1 MSIKTVFSRL
11 GTFLD
16 STFVF
21 LRRAALVVI
30 LIIIIGAIVGGLT
43 GSKVDIPEDAI
54 LVLDIDGPI
63 VEELSQTEFERT
75 LGQLTNSAVPEVL
88 LSDLIAIIESAK
100 NDERIKYLLLDLEHF
115 GGGNPSKLQAVA
127 RALKDFKT
135 SEKKIIAYSGLGYW
149 TSSYYL
155 AAHADE
161 IHMHDYSALLIEGYR
176 SFRTYYKSFFDKFYI
191 DSNVF
196 KVGEY
201 KAFVEPYFRDDMSEE
216 AKNNVIEW
224 ISVLW
229 SIYLDDVSKAKDI
242 DSVKFKNYI
251 DFPVEALKLSN
262 GDLAKAALE
271 AGLVD
276 KLSNKREFHDY
287 LVSLSGD
294 AEDDSINSI
303 TMNEYKQAIDLN
315 SNSYSDGLK
324 ESNIALIIASGSI
337 IDGSSGPATIA
348 GDDFVKL
355 IRKAYRDESVKALV
369 LRVDSGGGSAYA
381 SEVIADELEKFKQSG
396 RPIVASMSSVAASGG
411 YYISAPADKIFAN
424 PTTITGS
431 IGVGGFIPTFE
442 RALDQIGI
450 HEDGYSTVDLTTSPF
465 QTLTEKDKE
474 IIQMSVDD
482 IYVKFITKVA
492 EGRSMS
498 VEEVDAIARGRV
510 WIGEKALEI
519 GLIDELGDLEDAILA
534 AGNLAE
540 LDEDDY
546 GVKLIEREMDF
557 EFDFGFSIMTK
568 IISFLDFIGFSITS
582 DSLPPII
589 KTFEQQSNL
598 LNDFNDPRGMYYY
611 CFCSVE

>member
-1 MSIKTVFSRL
+1 MKVKAIFKKL
-11 GTFLD
+11 GSVLD
-16 STFVF
+16 STLVFVRRAFVF
-21 LRRAALVVI
+21 
-30 LIIIIGAIVGGLT
+30 IIILVLAAAIIGGLS
-43 GSKVDIPEDAI
+43 GQKIEIPEEAI
-54 LVLDIDGPI
+54 LVLDLEGPL
-63 VEELSQTEFERT
+63 VEELSQTEFEQVINEFT
-75 LGQLTNSAVPEVL
+75 DSGTPEIL
-88 LSDLIAIIESAK
+88 LSDLIKIIESAK

-229 SIYLDDVSKAKDI
+229 STYLADVSEARDI
-242 DSVKFKNYI
+242 DSAKFKNYI

-450 HEDGYSTVDLTTSPF
+450 HEDGYSTVDLTTSLF
-465 QTLTEKDKE
+465 KTLTEKDKE
-474 IIQMSVDD
+474 IMQMGVDD
-482 IYVKFITKVA
+482 IYIKFITKVA

-498 VEEVDAIARGRV
+498 VEEVDAIARGKV

-519 GLIDELGDLEDAILA
+519 GLVDELGDIEDAILA
-534 AGNLAE
+534 AAELAE
-540 LDEDDY
+540 LEEDNY
-546 GVKLIEREMDF
+546 GVKVILREDQG
-557 EFDFGFSIMTK
+557 FGFAFPIATK
-568 IISFLDFIGFSITS
+568 FKSLLEFIGY
-582 DSLPPII
+582 
-589 KTFEQQSNL
+589 TFASKSYQPVLNWLQQQTQL
-598 LNDFNDPRGMYYY
+598 LSELNDPRGMYYY
-611 CFCSVE
+611 CFCSIE

>member
-1 MSIKTVFSRL
+1 MKVKAIFKKL
-11 GTFLD
+11 GSVLD
-16 STFVF
+16 STLVFVRRAFVF
-21 LRRAALVVI
+21 
-30 LIIIIGAIVGGLT
+30 IIILVLAAAIIGGLS
-43 GSKVDIPEDAI
+43 GQKIEIPEEAI
-54 LVLDIDGPI
+54 LVLDLEGPL
-63 VEELSQTEFERT
+63 VEELSQTEFEQVINEFT
-75 LGQLTNSAVPEVL
+75 DSGTPEIL
-88 LSDLIAIIESAK
+88 LSDLIKIIESAK

-135 SEKKIIAYSGLGYW
+135 SEKKIIAYSGLGYS

-229 SIYLDDVSKAKDI
+229 STYLADVSEARDI
-242 DSVKFKNYI
+242 DSAKFKNYI

-287 LVSLSGD
+287 LVSLSGET
-294 AEDDSINSI
+294 EDDSVNSI
-303 TMNEYKQAIDLN
+303 TMNAYKETIDLN

-348 GDDFVKL
+348 GDDFVRL

-534 AGNLAE
+534 AAELAE
-540 LDEDDY
+540 LEADNY
-546 GVKLIEREMDF
+546 GVKVILREDQG
-557 EFDFGFSIMTK
+557 FGFAFPIATK
-568 IISFLDFIGFSITS
+568 FKTMLEFFGF
-582 DSLPPII
+582 
-589 KTFEQQSNL
+589 TFASESYQPVLNWLQQQTQL
-598 LNDFNDPRGMYYY
+598 LSELNDPRGIYYH
-611 CFCSVE
+611 CFCSIE

>member
-1 MSIKTVFSRL
+1 MKVKAIFKKL
-11 GTFLD
+11 GSVLD
-16 STFVF
+16 STLVFVRRAFVF
-21 LRRAALVVI
+21 
-30 LIIIIGAIVGGLT
+30 IIILVLAAAIIGGLS
-43 GSKVDIPEDAI
+43 GQKIEIPEEAI
-54 LVLDIDGPI
+54 LVLDLEGPL
-63 VEELSQTEFERT
+63 VEELSQTEFEQVINEFT
-75 LGQLTNSAVPEVL
+75 DSGTPEIL
-88 LSDLIAIIESAK
+88 LSDLIKIIESAK

-135 SEKKIIAYSGLGYW
+135 SEKKIIAYSGLGYS

-229 SIYLDDVSKAKDI
+229 STYLDDVSVARDI
-242 DSVKFKNYI
+242 DSAKFKNYI

-262 GDLAKAALE
+262 GDLAKATLE

-303 TMNEYKQAIDLN
+303 TMNAYKAAIDLN

-396 RPIVASMSSVAASGG
+396 RPVVASMSSVAASGG

-534 AGNLAE
+534 AAELAE
-540 LDEDDY
+540 LEADNY
-546 GVKLIEREMDF
+546 GVKTILREDQG
-557 EFDFGFSIMTK
+557 FGFAFPIATK
-568 IISFLDFIGFSITS
+568 FKTMLEFFGF
-582 DSLPPII
+582 
-589 KTFEQQSNL
+589 TFASESYQPVLNWLQQQTQL
-598 LNDFNDPRGMYYY
+598 LSELNDPRGIYYH
-611 CFCSVE
+611 CFCSIE

>member
-1 MSIKTVFSRL
+1 MKVKAIFKKL
-11 GTFLD
+11 GSVLD
-16 STFVF
+16 STLVFVRRAFVF
-21 LRRAALVVI
+21 
-30 LIIIIGAIVGGLT
+30 IIILVLAAAIIGGLS
-43 GSKVDIPEDAI
+43 GQKIEIPEEAI
-54 LVLDIDGPI
+54 LVLDLEGPL
-63 VEELSQTEFERT
+63 VEELSQTEFEQVINEFT
-75 LGQLTNSAVPEVL
+75 DSGTPEIL
-88 LSDLIAIIESAK
+88 LSDLIKIIESAK

-229 SIYLDDVSKAKDI
+229 STYLADVSEARDI
-242 DSVKFKNYI
+242 DSAKFKNYI

-294 AEDDSINSI
+294 AEDDSVNSI
-303 TMNEYKQAIDLN
+303 TMNAYKETIDLN

-348 GDDFVKL
+348 GDDFVRL

-534 AGNLAE
+534 AAELAE
-540 LDEDDY
+540 LEADNY
-546 GVKLIEREMDF
+546 GVKVILREDQG
-557 EFDFGFSIMTK
+557 FGFAFPIATK
-568 IISFLDFIGFSITS
+568 FKTMLEFFGFTFASESFQPVLN
-582 DSLPPII
+582 LLQ
-589 KTFEQQSNL
+589 QQSQIL
-598 LNDFNDPRGMYYY
+598 SELNDPRGIYYH
-611 CFCSVE
+611 CFCSIE

>member
-1 MSIKTVFSRL
+1 MKVKAIFKKL
-11 GTFLD
+11 GSVLD
-16 STFVF
+16 STLVFVRRAFVF
-21 LRRAALVVI
+21 
-30 LIIIIGAIVGGLT
+30 IIILVLAAAIIGGLS
-43 GSKVDIPEDAI
+43 GQKIEIPEEAI
-54 LVLDIDGPI
+54 LVLDLEGPL
-63 VEELSQTEFERT
+63 VEELSQTEFEQVINEFT
-75 LGQLTNSAVPEVL
+75 DSGTPEIL
-88 LSDLIAIIESAK
+88 LSDLIKIIESAK

-229 SIYLDDVSKAKDI
+229 STYLADVSEARDI
-242 DSVKFKNYI
+242 DSAKFKNYI

-287 LVSLSGD
+287 LVSLSGET
-294 AEDDSINSI
+294 EDDSVNSI
-303 TMNEYKQAIDLN
+303 TMNAYKETIDLN

-348 GDDFVKL
+348 GDDFVRL

-534 AGNLAE
+534 AAELAE
-540 LDEDDY
+540 LEADNY
-546 GVKLIEREMDF
+546 GVKVILREDQG
-557 EFDFGFSIMTK
+557 FGFAFPIATK
-568 IISFLDFIGFSITS
+568 FKTMLEFFGF
-582 DSLPPII
+582 
-589 KTFEQQSNL
+589 TFASESYQPVLNWLQQQTQL
-598 LNDFNDPRGMYYY
+598 LSELNDPRGIYYH
-611 CFCSVE
+611 CFCSIE

>member
-1 MSIKTVFSRL
+1 MKVKAIFKKL
-11 GTFLD
+11 GSVLD
-16 STFVF
+16 STLVFVRRAFVF
-21 LRRAALVVI
+21 
-30 LIIIIGAIVGGLT
+30 IIILVLAAAIIGGLS
-43 GSKVDIPEDAI
+43 GQKIEIPEEAI
-54 LVLDIDGPI
+54 LVLDLEGPL
-63 VEELSQTEFERT
+63 VEELSQTEFEQVINEFT
-75 LGQLTNSAVPEVL
+75 DSGTPEIL
-88 LSDLIAIIESAK
+88 LSDLIKIIESAK

-135 SEKKIIAYSGLGYW
+135 SEKKIIAYSGLGYS

-161 IHMHDYSALLIEGYR
+161 IHMHDYSALLIDGYR

-229 SIYLDDVSKAKDI
+229 STYLADVSEARDI
-242 DSVKFKNYI
+242 DSAKFKNYI

-294 AEDDSINSI
+294 AEDDSVNSI
-303 TMNEYKQAIDLN
+303 TMNAYKETIDLN

-348 GDDFVKL
+348 GDDFVRL

-424 PTTITGS
+424 HNTITGS

-534 AGNLAE
+534 AAELAE
-540 LDEDDY
+540 LEADNY
-546 GVKLIEREMDF
+546 GVKVILREDQG
-557 EFDFGFSIMTK
+557 FGFAFPIATK
-568 IISFLDFIGFSITS
+568 FKTMLEFFGFTFASESFQPVLN
-582 DSLPPII
+582 LLQ
-589 KTFEQQSNL
+589 QQSQIL
-598 LNDFNDPRGMYYY
+598 SELNDPRGIYYH
-611 CFCSVE
+611 CFCSIE

>member
-1 MSIKTVFSRL
+1 MKVKAIFKKL
-11 GTFLD
+11 GSVLD
-16 STFVF
+16 STLVFVRRAFVF
-21 LRRAALVVI
+21 
-30 LIIIIGAIVGGLT
+30 IIILVLAAAIIGGLS
-43 GSKVDIPEDAI
+43 GQKIEIPEEAI
-54 LVLDIDGPI
+54 LVLDLEGPL
-63 VEELSQTEFERT
+63 VEELSQTEFEQVINEFT
-75 LGQLTNSAVPEVL
+75 DSGTPEIL
-88 LSDLIAIIESAK
+88 LSDLIKIIESAK

-135 SEKKIIAYSGLGYW
+135 SEKKIIAYSGLGYS

-229 SIYLDDVSKAKDI
+229 STYLADVSEARDI
-242 DSVKFKNYI
+242 DSAKFKNYI

-294 AEDDSINSI
+294 VEDDSINSI

-324 ESNIALIIASGSI
+324 ESNIALIVASGSI

-348 GDDFVKL
+348 GDDFVRL

-396 RPIVASMSSVAASGG
+396 RPVVASMSSVAASGG

-534 AGNLAE
+534 AAELAE
-540 LDEDDY
+540 LEADNY
-546 GVKLIEREMDF
+546 GVKTILREDQG
-557 EFDFGFSIMTK
+557 FGFAFPIATK
-568 IISFLDFIGFSITS
+568 FKTMLEFFGF
-582 DSLPPII
+582 
-589 KTFEQQSNL
+589 TFASESYQPVLNWLQQQTQL
-598 LNDFNDPRGMYYY
+598 LSELNDPRGIYYH
-611 CFCSVE
+611 CFCSIE

>member
-1 MSIKTVFSRL
+1 MKVKAIFKKL
-11 GTFLD
+11 GSVLD
-16 STFVF
+16 STLVFVRRAFVF
-21 LRRAALVVI
+21 
-30 LIIIIGAIVGGLT
+30 IIILVLAAAIIGGLS
-43 GSKVDIPEDAI
+43 GQKIEIPEEAI
-54 LVLDIDGPI
+54 LVLDLEGPL
-63 VEELSQTEFERT
+63 VEELSQTEFEQVINEFT
-75 LGQLTNSAVPEVL
+75 DSGTPEIL
-88 LSDLIAIIESAK
+88 LSDLIKIIESAK
-100 NDERIKYLLLDLEHF
+100 NDERIKYLLLDLEYF

-135 SEKKIIAYSGLGYW
+135 SEKKIIAYSGLGYS

-229 SIYLDDVSKAKDI
+229 STYLADVSEARDI
-242 DSVKFKNYI
+242 DSAKFKNYI

-287 LVSLSGD
+287 LVSLSGKT
-294 AEDDSINSI
+294 EDDSVNSI
-303 TMNEYKQAIDLN
+303 TMNAYKETIDLN

-348 GDDFVKL
+348 GDDFVRL

-534 AGNLAE
+534 AAELAE
-540 LDEDDY
+540 LEADNY
-546 GVKLIEREMDF
+546 GVKVILREDQG
-557 EFDFGFSIMTK
+557 FGFAFPIATK
-568 IISFLDFIGFSITS
+568 FKTMLEFFGF
-582 DSLPPII
+582 
-589 KTFEQQSNL
+589 TFASESYQPVLNWLQQQTQL
-598 LNDFNDPRGMYYY
+598 LSELNDPRGIYYH
-611 CFCSVE
+611 CFCSIE

>member
-1 MSIKTVFSRL
+1 MKVKAIFKKL
-11 GTFLD
+11 GSVLD
-16 STFVF
+16 STLVFVRRVFVF
-21 LRRAALVVI
+21 
-30 LIIIIGAIVGGLT
+30 IIILVLAAAIIGGLS
-43 GSKVDIPEDAI
+43 GQKIEIPEEAI
-54 LVLDIDGPI
+54 LVLDLEGPL
-63 VEELSQTEFERT
+63 VEELSQTEFEQVINEFT
-75 LGQLTNSAVPEVL
+75 DSGTPEIL
-88 LSDLIAIIESAK
+88 LSDLIKIIESAK

-135 SEKKIIAYSGLGYW
+135 SEKKIIAYSGLGYS

-229 SIYLDDVSKAKDI
+229 STYLADVSEARDI
-242 DSVKFKNYI
+242 DSAKFKNYI

-294 AEDDSINSI
+294 AEDDSVNSI
-303 TMNEYKQAIDLN
+303 TMYAYKETIDLN

-534 AGNLAE
+534 AAELAE
-540 LDEDDY
+540 LEADNY
-546 GVKLIEREMDF
+546 GVKTILREDQG
-557 EFDFGFSIMTK
+557 FGFAFPIATK
-568 IISFLDFIGFSITS
+568 FKTILELFGF
-582 DSLPPII
+582 
-589 KTFEQQSNL
+589 TFASESYQPVLNLLQQQSQIL
-598 LNDFNDPRGMYYY
+598 SELNDPRGIYYH
-611 CFCSVE
+611 CFCSIE

>member
-1 MSIKTVFSRL
+1 MFTKLANALDKTLLFVKR
-11 GTFLD
+11 
-16 STFVF
+16 TFVF
-21 LRRAALVVI
+21 IIFIALAVA
-30 LIIIIGAIVGGLT
+30 IIGGL
-43 GSKVDIPEDAI
+43 SSQKIEIPEEAI
-54 LVLDIDGPI
+54 LVLDLEGPL
-63 VEELSQTEFERT
+63 VEELSQSEFE
-75 LGQLTNSAVPEVL
+75 QVINDLTDSGNPEIL
-88 LSDLIAIIESAK
+88 LSDLLAIIESAK
-100 NDERIKYLLLDLEHF
+100 NDERIKYLLLDLEYF

-127 RALKDFKT
+127 RALKDFQT
-135 SEKKIIAYSGLGYW
+135 SGKKIIAYSGIGYA
-149 TSSYYL
+149 TGSYYL
-155 AAHADE
+155 AAQADE
-161 IHMHDYSALLIEGYR
+161 IHMHDYSVVLIEGYR

-216 AKNNVIEW
+216 AKNNIIEW

-229 SIYLDDVSKAKDI
+229 STYIEEVSEAREI
-242 DSVKFKNYI
+242 NSVDFKNYI
-251 DFPVEALKLSN
+251 DFPVDALKLSN

-294 AEDDSINSI
+294 TEDDSINSI
-303 TMNEYKQAIDLN
+303 TMNQYKQAIELN

-348 GDDFVKL
+348 GDTFVRL
-355 IRKAYRDESVKALV
+355 IRKAYKDESIKALV

-431 IGVGGFIPTFE
+431 IGVGGFILTFE

-498 VEEVDAIARGRV
+498 VEEVDAIARGKV

-519 GLIDELGDLEDAILA
+519 GLIDELGDVEDAIVA
-534 AGNLAE
+534 AAE
-540 LDEDDY
+540 LAKLEANNY
-546 GVKLIEREMDF
+546 GVKVILREDQGLGF
-557 EFDFGFSIMTK
+557 AFSIATKFKTTLEYYGFSFA
-568 IISFLDFIGFSITS
+568 SESYQ
-582 DSLPPII
+582 PV
-589 KTFEQQSNL
+589 
-598 LNDFNDPRGMYYY
+598 LNWLQLQTQILRELNDPRGIYYH
-611 CFCSVE
+611 CFCSIE

>member
-1 MSIKTVFSRL
+1 MKVKAIFKKL
-11 GTFLD
+11 GSVLD
-16 STFVF
+16 STLVFVRRAFVF
-21 LRRAALVVI
+21 
-30 LIIIIGAIVGGLT
+30 IIILVLAAAIIGGLS
-43 GSKVDIPEDAI
+43 GQKIEIPEEAI
-54 LVLDIDGPI
+54 LVLDLEGPL
-63 VEELSQTEFERT
+63 VEELSQTEFEQVINEFT
-75 LGQLTNSAVPEVL
+75 DSGTPEIL
-88 LSDLIAIIESAK
+88 LSDLIKIIESAK

-229 SIYLDDVSKAKDI
+229 STYLDDVSEAKDI
-242 DSVKFKNYI
+242 DSAKFKNYI

-337 IDGSSGPATIA
+337 IDGDGGPGEIA
-348 GDDFVKL
+348 GNDFISL
-355 IRKAYRDESVKALV
+355 IRKAYFDESVKALV

-534 AGNLAE
+534 AAELAE
-540 LDEDDY
+540 LEADNY
-546 GVKLIEREMDF
+546 GVKVILREDQG
-557 EFDFGFSIMTK
+557 FGFAFPIATK
-568 IISFLDFIGFSITS
+568 FKTMLEFFGF
-582 DSLPPII
+582 
-589 KTFEQQSNL
+589 TFASESYQPVLNWLQQQTQL
-598 LNDFNDPRGMYYY
+598 LSELNDPRGIYYH
-611 CFCSVE
+611 CFCSIE

>member
-1 MSIKTVFSRL
+1 MKIRAMFTKL
-11 GTFLD
+11 GNALD
-16 STFVF
+16 KILLFAKRTFVF
-21 LRRAALVVI
+21 IIFIALAAAIIGGLSGQKVEIPEEAI
-30 LIIIIGAIVGGLT
+30 LI
-43 GSKVDIPEDAI
+43 
-54 LVLDIDGPI
+54 LDLEGPI
-63 VEELSQTEFERT
+63 VEELSQTEFE
-75 LGQLTNSAVPEVL
+75 QVINELTESSTPEIL
-88 LSDLIAIIESAK
+88 LSDLITIIESAK
-100 NDERIKYLLLDLEHF
+100 NDDRIQYLLLDLEYF
-115 GGGNPSKLQAVA
+115 GGGGPSKLQAVA

-135 SEKKIIAYSGLGYW
+135 SGKKIIAYSELGYT

-155 AAHADE
+155 AAQADE

-176 SFRTYYKSFFDKFYI
+176 SVRTYYKSFFDKFYI

-229 SIYLDDVSKAKDI
+229 STYLDEVSEARDI
-242 DSVKFKNYI
+242 DSAKFKNYI

-262 GDLAKAALE
+262 GDLAKAALA

-276 KLSNKREFHDY
+276 QLNNKREFHDY
-287 LVSLSGD
+287 LVSLAGD
-294 AEDDSINSI
+294 TEDDSINSI

-324 ESNIALIIASGSI
+324 ESNIALIIATGSI
-337 IDGSSGPATIA
+337 VDGSSGPSTIA
-348 GDDFVKL
+348 GDDFVRL

-442 RALDQIGI
+442 RAFDQIGI

-498 VEEVDAIARGRV
+498 VEEVDSIARGKV

-519 GLIDELGDLEDAILA
+519 GLIDELGDIEDAILA
-534 AGNLAE
+534 AAELAE
-540 LDEDDY
+540 LEADNY
-546 GVKLIEREMDF
+546 GVKTILREDQG
-557 EFDFGFSIMTK
+557 FGFAFPIAAKFKTLLEFFGFTFASESYQPVLNWLQQQTK
-568 IISFLDFIGFSITS
+568 VLSEL
-582 DSLPPII
+582 
-589 KTFEQQSNL
+589 
-598 LNDFNDPRGMYYY
+598 NDPRGIYYH
-611 CFCSVE
+611 CFCSIK

>member
-1 MSIKTVFSRL
+1 MKVKAIFKKL
-11 GTFLD
+11 GSVLD
-16 STFVF
+16 STLVFVRRAFVF
-21 LRRAALVVI
+21 
-30 LIIIIGAIVGGLT
+30 IIILVLAAAIIGGLS
-43 GSKVDIPEDAI
+43 GQKIEIPEEAI
-54 LVLDIDGPI
+54 LVLDLEGPL
-63 VEELSQTEFERT
+63 VEELSQTEFEQVINEFT
-75 LGQLTNSAVPEVL
+75 DSGTPEIL
-88 LSDLIAIIESAK
+88 LSDLIKIIESAK

-135 SEKKIIAYSGLGYW
+135 SEKKIIAYSGLGYS

-229 SIYLDDVSKAKDI
+229 STYLADVSEARDI
-242 DSVKFKNYI
+242 DSAKFKNYI

-287 LVSLSGD
+287 LVSLSGKT
-294 AEDDSINSI
+294 EDDSVNSI
-303 TMNEYKQAIDLN
+303 TMNAYKETIDLN

-348 GDDFVKL
+348 GDDFVRL

-534 AGNLAE
+534 AAELAE
-540 LDEDDY
+540 LEADNY
-546 GVKLIEREMDF
+546 GVKVILREDQG
-557 EFDFGFSIMTK
+557 FGFAFPIATK
-568 IISFLDFIGFSITS
+568 FKTMLEFFGFTFASESFQPVLN
-582 DSLPPII
+582 LLQ
-589 KTFEQQSNL
+589 QQSQIL
-598 LNDFNDPRGMYYY
+598 SELNDPRGIYYH
-611 CFCSVE
+611 CFCSIE

>member
-1 MSIKTVFSRL
+1 MKVKAIFKKL
-11 GTFLD
+11 GSVLD
-16 STFVF
+16 STLVFVRRAFVF
-21 LRRAALVVI
+21 
-30 LIIIIGAIVGGLT
+30 IIILVLAAAIIGGLS
-43 GSKVDIPEDAI
+43 GQKIEIPEEAI
-54 LVLDIDGPI
+54 LVLDLEGPL
-63 VEELSQTEFERT
+63 VEELSQTEFEQVINEFT
-75 LGQLTNSAVPEVL
+75 DSGTPEIL
-88 LSDLIAIIESAK
+88 LSDLIKIIESAK

-135 SEKKIIAYSGLGYW
+135 SEKKIIAYSGLGYS

-229 SIYLDDVSKAKDI
+229 STYLADVSEARDI
-242 DSVKFKNYI
+242 DSAKFKNYI

-287 LVSLSGD
+287 LVSLSGKT
-294 AEDDSINSI
+294 EDDSVNSI
-303 TMNEYKQAIDLN
+303 TMNAYKETIDLN

-348 GDDFVKL
+348 GDDFVRL

-534 AGNLAE
+534 AAELAE
-540 LDEDDY
+540 LEADNY
-546 GVKLIEREMDF
+546 GVKVILREDQG
-557 EFDFGFSIMTK
+557 FGFAFPIATK
-568 IISFLDFIGFSITS
+568 FKTMLEFFGFTFASESFQPVLN
-582 DSLPPII
+582 LLH
-589 KTFEQQSNL
+589 QQSQIL
-598 LNDFNDPRGMYYY
+598 SELNDPRGIYYH
-611 CFCSVE
+611 CFCSIE

>member
-1 MSIKTVFSRL
+1 MKVKAIFKKL
-11 GTFLD
+11 GSVLD
-16 STFVF
+16 STLVFVRRVFVF
-21 LRRAALVVI
+21 
-30 LIIIIGAIVGGLT
+30 IIILVLAAAIIGGLS
-43 GSKVDIPEDAI
+43 GQKIEIPEEAI
-54 LVLDIDGPI
+54 LVLDLEGPL
-63 VEELSQTEFERT
+63 VEELSQTEFEQVINEFT
-75 LGQLTNSAVPEVL
+75 DSGTPEIL
-88 LSDLIAIIESAK
+88 LSDLIKIIESAK

-135 SEKKIIAYSGLGYW
+135 SEKKIIAYSGLGYS

-229 SIYLDDVSKAKDI
+229 STYLADVSEARDI
-242 DSVKFKNYI
+242 DSAKFKNYI

-294 AEDDSINSI
+294 AEDDSVNSI
-303 TMNEYKQAIDLN
+303 TMNAYKETIDLN

-348 GDDFVKL
+348 GDDFVRL

-534 AGNLAE
+534 AAELAE
-540 LDEDDY
+540 LEADNY
-546 GVKLIEREMDF
+546 GVKVILREDQG
-557 EFDFGFSIMTK
+557 FGFAFPIATK
-568 IISFLDFIGFSITS
+568 FKTMLEFFGF
-582 DSLPPII
+582 
-589 KTFEQQSNL
+589 TFASESYQPVLNWLQQQTQL
-598 LNDFNDPRGMYYY
+598 LSELNDPRGIYYH
-611 CFCSVE
+611 CFCSIE

>member
-1 MSIKTVFSRL
+1 MKVKAIFKKL
-11 GTFLD
+11 GSVLD
-16 STFVF
+16 STLVFVRRAFVF
-21 LRRAALVVI
+21 
-30 LIIIIGAIVGGLT
+30 IIILVLAAAIIGGLS
-43 GSKVDIPEDAI
+43 GQKIEIPEEAI
-54 LVLDIDGPI
+54 LVLDLEGPL
-63 VEELSQTEFERT
+63 VEELSQTEFEQVINEFT
-75 LGQLTNSAVPEVL
+75 DSGTPEIL
-88 LSDLIAIIESAK
+88 LSDLIKIIESAK

-229 SIYLDDVSKAKDI
+229 STYLADVSEARDI
-242 DSVKFKNYI
+242 DSAKFKNYI

-287 LVSLSGD
+287 LVSLSGKT
-294 AEDDSINSI
+294 EDDSVNSI
-303 TMNEYKQAIDLN
+303 TMNAYKETIDLN

-348 GDDFVKL
+348 GDDFVRL

-534 AGNLAE
+534 AAELAE
-540 LDEDDY
+540 LEADNY
-546 GVKLIEREMDF
+546 GVKTILREDQG
-557 EFDFGFSIMTK
+557 FGFAFPIATK
-568 IISFLDFIGFSITS
+568 FKTMLEFFGF
-582 DSLPPII
+582 
-589 KTFEQQSNL
+589 TFASESYQPVLNWLQQQTQL
-598 LNDFNDPRGMYYY
+598 LSELNDPRGIYYH
-611 CFCSVE
+611 CFCSIE

>member
-1 MSIKTVFSRL
+1 MKVKAIFKKL
-11 GTFLD
+11 GSVLD
-16 STFVF
+16 STLVFVRRAFVF
-21 LRRAALVVI
+21 
-30 LIIIIGAIVGGLT
+30 IIILVLAAAIIGGLS
-43 GSKVDIPEDAI
+43 GQKIEIPEEAI
-54 LVLDIDGPI
+54 LVLDLEGPL
-63 VEELSQTEFERT
+63 VEELSQTEFEQVINEFT
-75 LGQLTNSAVPEVL
+75 DSGTPEIL
-88 LSDLIAIIESAK
+88 LSDLIKIIESAK

-135 SEKKIIAYSGLGYW
+135 SEKKIIAYSGLGYS

-229 SIYLDDVSKAKDI
+229 STYLADVSEARDI
-242 DSVKFKNYI
+242 DSAKFKNYI

-287 LVSLSGD
+287 LVSLSGKT
-294 AEDDSINSI
+294 EDDSVNSI
-303 TMNEYKQAIDLN
+303 TMNAYKETIDLN

-348 GDDFVKL
+348 GDDFVRL

-534 AGNLAE
+534 AAELAE
-540 LDEDDY
+540 LEADNY
-546 GVKLIEREMDF
+546 GVKVILREDQG
-557 EFDFGFSIMTK
+557 FGFAFPIATK
-568 IISFLDFIGFSITS
+568 FKTMLEFFGF
-582 DSLPPII
+582 
-589 KTFEQQSNL
+589 TFASESYQPVLNWLQQQTQL
-598 LNDFNDPRGMYYY
+598 LSELNDPRGIYYH
-611 CFCSVE
+611 CFCSIE

>member
-1 MSIKTVFSRL
+1 MKVKAIFKKL
-11 GTFLD
+11 GSVLD
-16 STFVF
+16 STLVFVRRAFVF
-21 LRRAALVVI
+21 
-30 LIIIIGAIVGGLT
+30 IIILVSAAAIIGGLS
-43 GSKVDIPEDAI
+43 GQKIEIPEEAI
-54 LVLDIDGPI
+54 LVLDLEGPL
-63 VEELSQTEFERT
+63 VEELSQTEFEQVINEFT
-75 LGQLTNSAVPEVL
+75 DSGTPEIL
-88 LSDLIAIIESAK
+88 LSDLIKIIESAK
-100 NDERIKYLLLDLEHF
+100 NDERIKYLLLDLEYF

-135 SEKKIIAYSGLGYW
+135 SEKKIIAYSGLGYS

-229 SIYLDDVSKAKDI
+229 STYLDDVSEAKDI
-242 DSVKFKNYI
+242 DSAKLKNYI

-287 LVSLSGD
+287 LVSLSGKT
-294 AEDDSINSI
+294 EDDSVNSI
-303 TMNEYKQAIDLN
+303 TMNAYKETIDLN

-348 GDDFVKL
+348 GDDFVRL

-534 AGNLAE
+534 AAELAE
-540 LDEDDY
+540 LEADNY
-546 GVKLIEREMDF
+546 GVKTILREDQG
-557 EFDFGFSIMTK
+557 FGFAFPIATK
-568 IISFLDFIGFSITS
+568 FKTMLEFFGFTFGSESFQPVLN
-582 DSLPPII
+582 LLQ
-589 KTFEQQSNL
+589 QQSQIL
-598 LNDFNDPRGMYYY
+598 SELNDPRGIYYH
-611 CFCSVE
+611 CFCSIE

>member
-1 MSIKTVFSRL
+1 MKVKAIFKKL
-11 GTFLD
+11 GSVLD
-16 STFVF
+16 STLVFVRRAFVF
-21 LRRAALVVI
+21 IIFIALAAA
-30 LIIIIGAIVGGLT
+30 IIGGLS
-43 GSKVDIPEDAI
+43 GQKIEIPEEAI
-54 LVLDIDGPI
+54 LVLDLEGPL
-63 VEELSQTEFERT
+63 VEELSQTEFEQVINEFT
-75 LGQLTNSAVPEVL
+75 DSGTPEIL
-88 LSDLIAIIESAK
+88 LSDLIKIIESAK

-115 GGGNPSKLQAVA
+115 GGGNPSKLQAVG

-229 SIYLDDVSKAKDI
+229 STYLADVSEARDI
-242 DSVKFKNYI
+242 DSAKFKNYI

-294 AEDDSINSI
+294 AEDDSVNSI
-303 TMNEYKQAIDLN
+303 TMNAYKQAIDLN
-315 SNSYSDGLK
+315 SNSFSDGLK

-348 GDDFVKL
+348 GDDFVRL

-534 AGNLAE
+534 AAELAE
-540 LDEDDY
+540 LEADNY
-546 GVKLIEREMDF
+546 GVKVILREDQG
-557 EFDFGFSIMTK
+557 FGFAFPIATK
-568 IISFLDFIGFSITS
+568 FKTMLEFFGF
-582 DSLPPII
+582 
-589 KTFEQQSNL
+589 TFASESYQPVLNWLQQQTQL
-598 LNDFNDPRGMYYY
+598 LSELNDPRGIYYH
-611 CFCSVE
+611 CFCSIE

>member
-1 MSIKTVFSRL
+1 MKIRAMFTKL
-11 GTFLD
+11 GNALD
-16 STFVF
+16 KILLFAKRTFVF
-21 LRRAALVVI
+21 
-30 LIIIIGAIVGGLT
+30 IIFIVLIGAIIGGLS
-43 GSKVDIPEDAI
+43 GQKIEIPEEAI
-54 LVLDIDGPI
+54 LVLDLEGPI
-63 VEELSQTEFERT
+63 VEELSQTEFE
-75 LGQLTNSAVPEVL
+75 QVINELTESATPEIL

-100 NDERIKYLLLDLEHF
+100 NDDRIQYLLLDLEYF
-115 GGGNPSKLQAVA
+115 GGGGPSKLQAVA

-135 SEKKIIAYSGLGYW
+135 SGKKIIAYSGLGY
-149 TSSYYL
+149 TTNSYYL
-155 AAHADE
+155 AAQADE

-176 SFRTYYKSFFDKFYI
+176 SVRTYYKSFFDKFYI

-216 AKNNVIEW
+216 AKNNIIEW

-229 SIYLDDVSKAKDI
+229 STYLDDVSVARDI
-242 DSVKFKNYI
+242 DSAKFKNYI
-251 DFPVEALKLSN
+251 DFPVEALKFSD

-315 SNSYSDGLK
+315 SNSYSDGIK

-348 GDDFVKL
+348 GDDFVRL

-442 RALDQIGI
+442 RAFDQIGI

-498 VEEVDAIARGRV
+498 IEDVDAIARGKV

-519 GLIDELGDLEDAILA
+519 GLIDELGDLEDAVLA
-534 AGNLAE
+534 AAELAE
-540 LDEDDY
+540 LEADNY
-546 GVKLIEREMDF
+546 GVKVMLLSLIH
-557 EFDFGFSIMTK
+557 I
-568 IISFLDFIGFSITS
+568 
-582 DSLPPII
+582 
-589 KTFEQQSNL
+589 
-598 LNDFNDPRGMYYY
+598 
-611 CFCSVE
+611 

>member
-1 MSIKTVFSRL
+1 MKVKAIFKKL
-11 GTFLD
+11 GSVLD
-16 STFVF
+16 STLVFVRRAFVF
-21 LRRAALVVI
+21 
-30 LIIIIGAIVGGLT
+30 IIILVLAAAIIGGLS
-43 GSKVDIPEDAI
+43 GQKIEIPEEAI
-54 LVLDIDGPI
+54 LVLDLEGPL
-63 VEELSQTEFERT
+63 VEELSQTEFEQVINEFT
-75 LGQLTNSAVPEVL
+75 DSGTPEIL
-88 LSDLIAIIESAK
+88 LSDLIKIIESAK
-100 NDERIKYLLLDLEHF
+100 NDERIKYLLLDLEYF

-135 SEKKIIAYSGLGYW
+135 SEKKIIAYSGLGYS

-229 SIYLDDVSKAKDI
+229 STYLADVSEARDI
-242 DSVKFKNYI
+242 DSAKFKNYI

-294 AEDDSINSI
+294 AEDDSVNSI
-303 TMNEYKQAIDLN
+303 TMNAYKETIDLN

-348 GDDFVKL
+348 GDDFVRL

-534 AGNLAE
+534 AAELAE
-540 LDEDDY
+540 LEADNY
-546 GVKLIEREMDF
+546 GVKIILREDQG
-557 EFDFGFSIMTK
+557 FGFAFPIATK
-568 IISFLDFIGFSITS
+568 FKTMLEFFGF
-582 DSLPPII
+582 
-589 KTFEQQSNL
+589 TFASESYQPVLNWLQQQTQL
-598 LNDFNDPRGMYYY
+598 LSELNDPRGIYYH
-611 CFCSVE
+611 CFCSIE

>member
-1 MSIKTVFSRL
+1 MKVKAIFKKL
-11 GTFLD
+11 GSVLD
-16 STFVF
+16 STLVFVRRVFVF
-21 LRRAALVVI
+21 
-30 LIIIIGAIVGGLT
+30 IIILVLAAAIIGGLS
-43 GSKVDIPEDAI
+43 GQKIEIPEEAI
-54 LVLDIDGPI
+54 LVLDLEGPL
-63 VEELSQTEFERT
+63 VEELSQTEFEQVINEFT
-75 LGQLTNSAVPEVL
+75 DSGTPEIL
-88 LSDLIAIIESAK
+88 LSDLIKIIESAK

-229 SIYLDDVSKAKDI
+229 STYLADVSEARDI
-242 DSVKFKNYI
+242 DSAKFKNYI

-287 LVSLSGD
+287 LVSLSGKT
-294 AEDDSINSI
+294 EDDSVNSI
-303 TMNEYKQAIDLN
+303 TMNAYKETIDLN

-348 GDDFVKL
+348 GDDFVRL

-534 AGNLAE
+534 AAELAE
-540 LDEDDY
+540 LEADNY
-546 GVKLIEREMDF
+546 GVKVILREDQG
-557 EFDFGFSIMTK
+557 FGFAFPIATK
-568 IISFLDFIGFSITS
+568 FKTMLEFFGF
-582 DSLPPII
+582 
-589 KTFEQQSNL
+589 TFASESYQPVLNWLQQQTQL
-598 LNDFNDPRGMYYY
+598 LSELNDPRGIYYH
-611 CFCSVE
+611 CFCSIE